1 MYTSVTTPCLWLL
14 IRVPGQRGWPNP
26 PGQCHMPLSPSPL
39 SPSPAACL
47 PGLWHHSWFKT
58 APYSPCPCSPIP
70 SHRSS
75 CSAVHHE
82 AEWRFIFSFKKQF
95 THKLP
100 AEFIACLPCWCCSG
114 IGRGRL
120 NHCGGAALHCWCL
133 RVPVG
138 KVAAPK
144 WQRPLPKSL
153 LLCACD
159 EFSRVCCHWPWSD
172 SWRDV

>member
-1 MYTSVTTPCLWLL
+1 MSHAPLPISSLPLPCCL
-14 IRVPGQRGWPNP
+14 P
-26 PGQCHMPLSPSPL
+26 
-39 SPSPAACL
+39 ACL
-47 PGLWHHSWFKT
+47 GSDITAGLKQPPTHH
-58 APYSPCPCSPIP
+58 APVHP
-70 SHRSS
+70 SHPSSS

-82 AEWRFIFSFKKQF
+82 AVWRFIFSFKEQF
-95 THKLP
+95 AHKLP
-100 AEFIACLPCWCCSG
+100 AEFIACLPCCCCSG

-120 NHCGGAALHCWCL
+120 NYCSGAALHCWCL

-144 WQRPLPKSL
+144 WQHPLPKSL